1 MLVILISLVARFQ
14 NKSMFTEMID
24 SIRRSVNSEV
34 VKNQRVTT
42 IVSYLSCFSAF
53 LKLHNNMC
61 TPQCN
66 ACIALQ
72 ILQYYRLTH
81 AIFLHCS
88 VPWLWVAL
96 ELLRKLVLEMPLNKL
111 LRL

>member
-53 LKLHNNMC
+53 LKLHNMY
-61 TPQCN
+61 TPQCVH
-66 ACIALQ
+66 CIT
-72 ILQYYRLTH
+72 ILSVNPCDILT
-81 AIFLHCS
+81 L
-88 VPWLWVAL
+88 
-96 ELLRKLVLEMPLNKL
+96 
-111 LRL
+111 